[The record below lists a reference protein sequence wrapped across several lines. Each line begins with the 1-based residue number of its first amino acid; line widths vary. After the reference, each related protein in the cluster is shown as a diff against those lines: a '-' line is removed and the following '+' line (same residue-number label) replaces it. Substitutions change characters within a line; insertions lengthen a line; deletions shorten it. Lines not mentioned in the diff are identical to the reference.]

1 MAIHIQYQDQEL
13 LVNFEE
19 LPQHTNTV
27 FLFSLPQIKPRPLC
41 TGMGKC
47 GRCKIQYLSP
57 APELTPF
64 EKIILSQEEQ
74 EKSISLACKHPLE
87 DNIHIAIFD
96 DLQQNATN
104 VSLHLPQ
111 DCERDSQQDNEQET
125 AVLFIDL
132 GTTSIDFEVRNEQ
145 KVFTQ
150 GKILNPQMFAGA
162 DVMARLYYEHFV
174 EKQKPSR
181 LQTILL
187 QYFQNI
193 CAQLKNARISI
204 QEIYLAANP
213 SMVALFSGE
222 STKGLREAP
231 YHLENKGNIHYHF
244 EKLPPV
250 FIPPQMSAF
259 IGADACAGLAYILQ
273 TYPHLENFL
282 LADLGTNGEFIYYH
296 KGQVYGASVP
306 LGPALEGVGMRCG
319 SAVHGEGENIILS
332 FALNPFGLSSVCKG
346 KAKFI
351 CGAAYLYL
359 LNILLSTNCITR
371 QGLFQ
376 NNQSQLNPLGKKILA
391 NFKEINTEKRL
402 YVTDDL
408 YLCAEDIE
416 NILKVKAA
424 FSSAI
429 ELFLATHPIDS
440 IFLSGS
446 LSSHI
451 PLDILENLGFL
462 PKNSKAKTKIIGNSS
477 LKGLFS
483 YYTEKSLIEK
493 IEKLSEQAVIIDLTN
508 QNEYNT
514 LYINNMHF

>member
-1 MAIHIQYQDQEL
+1 MAITIEYQGQKIAVDFAQ
-13 LVNFEE
+13 
-19 LPQHTNTV
+19 LPQNANTSY
-27 FLFSLPQIKPRPLC
+27 LFSLPQIKPRPLC

-57 APELTPF
+57 APALTPL
-64 EKIILSQEEQ
+64 EKILLTQEEQ
-74 EKSISLACKHPLE
+74 ENTIRLACKHPLE
-87 DNIHIAIFD
+87 DNLHIAIFD

-104 VSLHLPQ
+104 FALHLPENL
-111 DCERDSQQDNEQET
+111 CWET

-145 KVFTQ
+145 KIFTQ

-181 LQTILL
+181 LQQILL
-187 QYFQNI
+187 QYFQKI
-193 CAQLKNARISI
+193 CAELEHAHISI

-213 SMVALFSGE
+213 AMVALFSGE
-222 STKGLREAP
+222 STKGLLEAP
-231 YHLENKGNIHYHF
+231 YYLENKGNKYYQF

-250 FIPPQMSAF
+250 YIPPQISAF
-259 IGADACAGLAYILQ
+259 IGADALSGLAYILQ
-273 TYPHLENFL
+273 TCPDCNNFL

-296 KGQVYGASVP
+296 GGQVYGASVP

-332 FALNPFGLSSVCKG
+332 FALNPLGLSCACKG
-346 KAKFI
+346 KPEFI
-351 CGAAYLYL
+351 CGAAYLSL
-359 LNILLSTNCITR
+359 LNILLSTNCISR

-376 NNQSQLNPLGKKILA
+376 NNQTGQMSPLGKKILA
-391 NFKEINTEKRL
+391 NFKEVNSEKRL
-402 YVTDDL
+402 YVTNDL
-408 YLCAEDIE
+408 YCCAEDIE

-429 ELFLATHPIDS
+429 ELFLQKNSIEK

-462 PKNSKAKTKIIGNSS
+462 PKNSKAKTSIIGNSS

-483 YYTEKSLIEK
+483 YYTEKDLVRK
-493 IEKLSEQAVIIDLTN
+493 IEKLSEHAVILDLTN
-508 QNEYNT
+508 QEEYNT

>member
-1 MAIHIQYQDQEL
+1 MAISIQYQEL
-13 LVNFEE
+13 ELTVNFEE
-19 LPQHTNTV
+19 LPPNANTA
-27 FLFSLPQIKPRPLC
+27 FIFGLPQIKPRPLC

-47 GRCKIQYLSP
+47 GRCKIKYLSP

-64 EKIILSQEEQ
+64 EKIVLSQEEQ
-74 EKSISLACKHPLE
+74 ENSIRLACKHPLK

-104 VSLHLPQ
+104 ISLHLPQ
-111 DCERDSQQDNEQET
+111 HTEQET
-125 AVLFIDL
+125 AALFIDL
-132 GTTSIDFEVRNEQ
+132 GTTSIDFEVRNEY
-145 KVFTQ
+145 KLFTQ

-162 DVMARLYYEHFV
+162 DVMARLYYEHFT

-193 CAQLKNARISI
+193 CTQLENAHISI

-213 SMVALFSGE
+213 SMTALFLGE
-222 STKGLREAP
+222 DTKGLREAP
-231 YHLENKGNIHYHF
+231 YYLENKGNIRYYF
-244 EKLPPV
+244 EKMPPV

-273 TYPHLENFL
+273 TYPDLENFL

-296 KGQVYGASVP
+296 KGQIYGASVP

-332 FALNPFGLSSVCKG
+332 FALTPFGLTCACKG

-376 NNQSQLNPLGKKILA
+376 TNQSVLNPLGKKIVA
-391 NFKEINTEKRL
+391 NFKEVNTEKRL
-402 YVTDDL
+402 YVTDNL

-429 ELFLATHPIDS
+429 ELFLEKHPIDT

-483 YYTEKSLIEK
+483 YYTQKSLVER

>member
-1 MAIHIQYQDQEL
+1 MAIHIQYQNQEL
-13 LVNFEE
+13 TVNFEE
-19 LPQHTNTV
+19 LPQNTNTA
-27 FLFSLPQIKPRPLC
+27 FLFGLPQITPRPLC

-47 GRCKIQYLSP
+47 GRCKIKYLSP

-74 EKSISLACKHPLE
+74 EKNIRLACKHPLK
-87 DNIHIAIFD
+87 DNIHIAMFD
-96 DLQQNATN
+96 DLQQNATK
-104 VSLHLPQ
+104 VSLHLPENFEGQ
-111 DCERDSQQDNEQET
+111 T

-145 KVFTQ
+145 KLFTQ

-162 DVMARLYYEHFV
+162 DVMARLYYEHFT

-181 LQTILL
+181 LQTVLL
-187 QYFQNI
+187 EYFKNI
-193 CAQLKNARISI
+193 IVQLEKSALLI
-204 QEIYLAANP
+204 QKIYLAANP
-213 SMVALFSGE
+213 SMAALFLGAN
-222 STKGLREAP
+222 TKGLREAP
-231 YHLENKGNIHYHF
+231 YYLENKGNAEYRF
-244 EKLPPV
+244 DKMPPV

-259 IGADACAGLAYILQ
+259 IGADACAGFAYILQ

-296 KGQVYGASVP
+296 KGQVCGASVP

-332 FALNPFGLSSVCKG
+332 FALNPFGLSFACKG

-359 LNILLSTNCITR
+359 LNILLSTKCISR

-376 NNQSQLNPLGKKILA
+376 NNRSELSPLGKKILT

-429 ELFLATHPIDS
+429 ELFLEKHPLDA

-483 YYTEKSLIEK
+483 YYTDKNLIEK
-493 IEKLSEQAVIIDLTN
+493 VEKLSEQADIIDLTN

-514 LYINNMHF
+514 LYISNMHF

>member
-1 MAIHIQYQDQEL
+1 MAVLIHYNNENFSI
-13 LVNFEE
+13 NFEE
-19 LPQHTNTV
+19 LPHNANAGY
-27 FLFSLPQIKPRPLC
+27 LFSLPQIKPRPLC

-47 GRCKIQYLSP
+47 GRCKIQYHSP
-57 APELTPF
+57 VPMLTPL
-64 EKIILSQEEQ
+64 EKILLSKEEQ
-74 EKSISLACKHPLE
+74 EKNIRLACKHPLE
-87 DNIHIAIFD
+87 DNLELSIFD
-96 DLQQNATN
+96 DLQQNASQFN
-104 VSLHLPQ
+104 LQLPEN
-111 DCERDSQQDNEQET
+111 CSYET

-132 GTTSIDFEVRNEQ
+132 GTTSIDFAVQNEQ

-162 DVMARLYYEHFV
+162 DVMARLYYEHFI

-181 LQTILL
+181 LQSIILEFL
-187 QYFQNI
+187 QNL
-193 CAQLKNARISI
+193 CTELEKTRIAVN
-204 QEIYLAANP
+204 EIYLAANP
-213 SMVALFSGE
+213 AMTALFLGE
-222 STKGLREAP
+222 STKGLLEAP
-231 YHLENKGNIHYHF
+231 YYLENKGSTHYHF
-244 EKLPPV
+244 NKLPPV

-273 TYPHLENFL
+273 NYPDLDNFL

-296 KGQVYGASVP
+296 DGQVYGASVP

-319 SAVHGEGENIILS
+319 SAVHGKGENIILS
-332 FALNPFGLSSVCKG
+332 FSLTPFGLSFECKG
-346 KAKFI
+346 NAQFI
-351 CGAAYLYL
+351 CGAAYLSL
-359 LNILLSTNCITR
+359 LNILLSTNCINR

-376 NNQSQLNPLGKKILA
+376 NNQPEQVSPLAKKLLTR
-391 NFKEINTEKRL
+391 FKEINGEKRL
-402 YVTDDL
+402 YVTDNL

-429 ELFLATHPIDS
+429 ELFMQKNTIET
-440 IFLSGS
+440 IFLSGA
-446 LSSHI
+446 LSAHI

-483 YYTEKSLIEK
+483 YYTDRELIHKVEK
-493 IEKLSEQAVIIDLTN
+493 ISAQAIIIDLTN
-508 QNEYNT
+508 QDEYNT